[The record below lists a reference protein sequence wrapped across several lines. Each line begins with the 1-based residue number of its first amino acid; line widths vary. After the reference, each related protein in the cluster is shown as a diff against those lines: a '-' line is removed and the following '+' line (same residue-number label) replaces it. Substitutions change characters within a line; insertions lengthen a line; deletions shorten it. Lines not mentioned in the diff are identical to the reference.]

1 MVVLVVLSMEV
12 HLQSTLIPLKMVL
25 NVLANITYPQVVS
38 GLTDSRLNAVVNR
51 FKPVLS
57 SHSVEDCR
65 LRQAVSCLN
74 VEDFRM
80 VDKFKSRLRPRGV
93 QLVSQRLPKVPSI

>member
-1 MVVLVVLSMEV
+1 
-12 HLQSTLIPLKMVL
+12 
-25 NVLANITYPQVVS
+25 VVS
-38 GLTDSRLNAVVNR
+38 KLADSRLNAVVNR

-74 VEDFRM
+74 VEDFRFKM